1 MAMTKEEIL
10 KDLRNHAGEIKVS
23 LATVDLAVHSLVV
36 GSRTEVPSE
45 INSYKGL
52 LDFAKGK
59 LDEMKT
65 ILGQWPPHAP

>member
-10 KDLRNHAGEIKVS
+10 KALRNHSSEVKVS

-36 GSRTEVPSE
+36 GSRVEVLNE

-52 LDFAKGK
+52 LGFARDKIV
-59 LDEMKT
+59 EMKN
-65 ILGQWPPHAP
+65 LLDGWPGQGG